1 MAQIREAER
10 RDNFLDHGPNF
21 FKSRVTKSSDRD
33 VQKRI
38 ATDADPY
45 GHVGT
50 GRPQAASRARDYD
63 FSTPNNDGP
72 VDHSLPVEIPLTYSS
87 GDPLAEAYRMISEHR
102 GVRFG
107 AQRTDGSWE
116 VYAPSEVLA
125 PTGEEQPKP
134 GELPEATKLVLANAL
149 QSYFG
154 KLSK

>member
-10 RDNFLDHGPNF
+10 RDNLLDHGPNF

-45 GHVGT
+45 GHVENGK
-50 GRPQAASRARDYD
+50 PQAISRVRDYD
-63 FSTPNNDGP
+63 FSVQNNDGP
-72 VDHSLPVEIPLTYSS
+72 VDHSLPVEIPLSYASS
-87 GDPLAEAYRMISEHR
+87 DPLAAAYRMISEHR

-107 AQRTDGSWE
+107 AQQADGSWE
-116 VYAPSEVLA
+116 VYPPSAVLA

-134 GELPEATKLVLANAL
+134 GELSMSSQLALSNAL

-154 KLSK
+154 KLRK